1 MSSSSCP
8 GPEPY
13 RVKEESHPVKDDD
26 GCETDWNWMMMMT
39 IILVVVERLAV
50 TGGVSQSPTRH
61 RSFFFVALGVVVH
74 HSSEHDIH
82 TTTTALLVSSS
93 GFDPSHHHHHYPA
106 LYNHHHHN
114 RCHRDQ
120 RRVGK
125 DSKNISSHP
134 ATCDTDTGFGILSL
148 YIWCCK
154 ALTSVLYIYI
164 YVDDICRNVRCIMHS
179 LERSMS

>member
-8 GPEPY
+8 GPY

-50 TGGVSQSPTRH
+50 TGAVSQSPTRH

-82 TTTTALLVSSS
+82 TMTTAALFVSSS
-93 GFDPSHHHHHYPA
+93 RFDPSHHHHHYPA
-106 LYNHHHHN
+106 LYNRHHHN

-120 RRVGK
+120 RRMGK